1 MNKKPRGESIMIWNG
16 QDLGSVEV
24 AEVKDSVYSF
34 QLYNTDLSNLP
45 TDVAAGS
52 SALVLDT
59 GNVYIFHQQTKTWKQ
74 L

>member
-1 MNKKPRGESIMIWNG
+1 MIWNG

-52 SALVLDT
+52 TALVLDT
-59 GNVYIFHQQTKTWKQ
+59 SEVYVFHQQSKTWNK